1 MQQDKFDIVIVGAG
15 PAGLAA
21 AIYTSRRGL
30 KTVILEEA
38 AVGGRASY
46 AHVVE
51 NYPGFPEGVSGIE
64 LIKRFVSQAERFGA
78 IIKTGEGVVDLD
90 VKQKEKIVRTS
101 LGEYAAKAI
110 IVTTG
115 LRQKKLS
122 VPGEDRLLG
131 RGVSYCAT
139 CDGFFFRNRR
149 VAVLGGGLEAASD
162 IIYLST
168 LTNKITWIPNT
179 DKLSVEEAYMKKLS
193 EAGVS
198 PVLDSKIIEVFGD
211 GRVQGMKVQNKDG
224 SLESREIDG
233 LFIAIGTVP
242 TVDVLKEA
250 GLAIDS
256 KGYVSV
262 NENMEANIAGVYAAG
277 DCTGKSHQIVV
288 AVGQGAVAGINSSD
302 YVKIKR

>member
-90 VKQKEKIVRTS
+90 VKQKQKIVRTS